1 MPQQVAPMSKQEE
14 QEERPATVA
23 PAQRNLQLGARGA
36 TLLLNRLS
44 LRSIFWVLAVG
55 SLLLAEVL
63 AIVASLLIFHAV
75 RVDIL
80 LVCFGA
86 GGITSLLTAFTVRY
100 VVIRMRVHQERLER
114 FATVDELTGSPNR
127 RVFRERL
134 ESEVDRCS
142 RLGTRLCVVFVDIDF
157 FKRINDDHGHQV
169 GDSVLKEIYAR
180 LEESLRP
187 YDFVGR
193 FGGDEFIMAL
203 PGTDAEGGVAV
214 AERLR
219 ESVLACPMAKLR
231 GVTISLGVAQLEK
244 GMTADML
251 LSNADVA
258 LYRAKN
264 SGRNRTEMH
273 AHSDR

>member
-1 MPQQVAPMSKQEE
+1 MSMQEE
-14 QEERPATVA
+14 QKKRPAPSVA
-23 PAQRNLQLGARGA
+23 PAQRNQQPGARWA

-44 LRSIFWVLAVG
+44 MRSIFWVLAVG
-55 SLLLAEVL
+55 SLVLGVALTLA
-63 AIVASLLIFHAV
+63 ASLIVFHAV
-75 RVDIL
+75 RLDIML
-80 LVCFGA
+80 ICFTA
-86 GGITSLLTAFTVRY
+86 GGITSLLMAFTVRY
-100 VVIRMRVHQERLER
+100 LIIRMRANQQRLER

-134 ESEVDRCS
+134 EAEVDRCS
-142 RLGTRLCVVFVDIDF
+142 RLGTRLCVVFVDVDF
-157 FKRINDDHGHQV
+157 FKRINDDFGHQV

-219 ESVLACPMAKLR
+219 ESVLAGPVGKLR

>member
-1 MPQQVAPMSKQEE
+1 MPQQGATMSKHEE
-14 QEERPATVA
+14 AEQRPEAGA
-23 PAQRNLQLGARGA
+23 PPHHAQRLGVRGRL
-36 TLLLNRLS
+36 LLLNGLS
-44 LRSIFWVLAVG
+44 QRIVFWVLAVG
-55 SLLLAEVL
+55 SLVLAEVIAL
-63 AIVASLLIFHAV
+63 VASLIAFHAI
-75 RVDIL
+75 RADIV
-80 LVCFGA
+80 LVCLLA
-86 GGITSLLTAFTVRY
+86 AGITSVVTAFTVRAM
-100 VVIRMRVHQERLER
+100 VMRMRVHQERLER
-114 FATVDELTGSPNR
+114 FATMDELTGSPNR

-157 FKRINDDHGHQV
+157 FKRINDDYGHQV

-203 PGTDAEGGVAV
+203 PGTDVEGGVAV

-219 ESVLACPMAKLR
+219 ESVLTGPVGKLR

-244 GMTADML
+244 GMTAEML
-251 LSNADVA
+251 LSDADIA

-264 SGRNRTEMH
+264 SGRNRTETH
-273 AHSDR
+273 GNAGS

>member
-1 MPQQVAPMSKQEE
+1 MTMPQQVATMSKHEE
-14 QEERPATVA
+14 AEQQPAASA
-23 PAQRNLQLGARGA
+23 PVQKLGVRGLM
-36 TLLLNRLS
+36 LLLSRLS
-44 LRSIFWVLAVG
+44 LRSVFWALAAG
-55 SLLLAEVL
+55 SLLLAETL
-63 AIVASLLIFHAV
+63 TLVASLIVFHAV
-75 RVDIL
+75 RADVMLISL
-80 LVCFGA
+80 A
-86 GGITSLLTAFTVRY
+86 AAGITSLVTAFTVRY
-100 VVIRMRVHQERLER
+100 MVVRMRVHQERLER

-134 ESEVDRCS
+134 ESEVDRCI
-142 RLGTRLCVVFVDIDF
+142 RLGTRLCVVFVDIDL
-157 FKRINDDHGHQV
+157 FKRINDDYGHQV

-203 PGTDAEGGVAV
+203 PGTEIEGGVAV

-219 ESVLACPMAKLR
+219 ESVLIGPVGKLR
-231 GVTISLGVAQLEK
+231 GVTISLGVAQLEQ
-244 GMTADML
+244 GMTAEML
-251 LSNADVA
+251 LRDADIA

-273 AHSDR
+273 RRTDR

>member
-1 MPQQVAPMSKQEE
+1 MPQQVATMSKKEE
-14 QEERPATVA
+14 QEEPPASGA
-23 PAQRNLQLGARGA
+23 PAQRNQQLGVRGA
-36 TLLLNRLS
+36 MLLLSRLS
-44 LRSIFWVLAVG
+44 MRSVFWVLAVG
-55 SLLLAEVL
+55 SLLLAELLTLVG
-63 AIVASLLIFHAV
+63 SLLVFHAV
-75 RVDIL
+75 RADIL
-80 LVCFGA
+80 LVCLGA

-100 VVIRMRVHQERLER
+100 MVIRMRMHQQRLER

-157 FKRINDDHGHQV
+157 FKRINDDYGHQV

-219 ESVLACPMAKLR
+219 ESVLTGPAGKLR
-231 GVTISLGVAQLEK
+231 GVTISLGVAQLEQ

-264 SGRNRTEMH
+264 TGRNRTEMH
-273 AHSDR
+273 ARSGR

>member
-1 MPQQVAPMSKQEE
+1 MPEQVATMSKHEE
-14 QEERPATVA
+14 QDERPASSE
-23 PAQRNLQLGARGA
+23 PARNNRRFGTRGEM
-36 TLLLNRLS
+36 LLFSRLS
-44 LRSIFWVLAVG
+44 LRSVFWVLAVG
-55 SLLLAEVL
+55 SLILAVLLTA
-63 AIVASLLIFHAV
+63 AASLLAFHTIRA
-75 RVDIL
+75 DIML
-80 LVCFGA
+80 ICFGA
-86 GGITSLLTAFTVRY
+86 GGITSLMTAFTVRY
-100 VVIRMRVHQERLER
+100 MVIRMRVHQEKLER

-157 FKRINDDHGHQV
+157 FKRINDDYGHQV

-219 ESVLACPMAKLR
+219 ESVLAGPVEKLR
-231 GVTISLGVAQLEK
+231 GVTVSLGVAQLEK
-244 GMTADML
+244 GMTAEVL

-273 AHSDR
+273 ARLDR

>member
-1 MPQQVAPMSKQEE
+1 MSKHEE
-14 QEERPATVA
+14 AEQRPEAGSGA
-23 PAQRNLQLGARGA
+23 PAHHDQHLGARG
-36 TLLLNRLS
+36 LLLLLS
-44 LRSIFWVLAVG
+44 GLSQRSVFWVLAVG
-55 SLLLAEVL
+55 SLVLAEVIAL
-63 AIVASLLIFHAV
+63 AASLIAFHAI
-75 RVDIL
+75 RADIM
-80 LVCFGA
+80 LVCLVA
-86 GGITSLLTAFTVRY
+86 AGITSIVTAFTVRY
-100 VVIRMRVHQERLER
+100 MVMRMRVHQERLER
-114 FATVDELTGSPNR
+114 FATMDELTGSPNR

-157 FKRINDDHGHQV
+157 FKRINDDYGHQV

-203 PGTDAEGGVAV
+203 PGTDVEGGVAV

-219 ESVLACPMAKLR
+219 ESVLAGPVGKLR

-244 GMTADML
+244 GMTAEML
-251 LSNADVA
+251 LSDADIA

-264 SGRNRTEMH
+264 SGRNRTETH
-273 AHSDR
+273 GNAER